1 MALRYDM
8 ELVARLTAFERQRLA
23 AQNGGKLARYASMK
37 RGMDVAG
44 ALCAL
49 ALFSPVFAVT
59 AALIKLESP
68 KAPVFFQQTRIGKNG
83 RKFKMYKFRS
93 MVPDAEQKLA
103 ALLAQNEIKGA
114 MFKLKDDP
122 RITRIGRFIRKTSI
136 DELPQLVNVLK
147 GEMSLVGPRP
157 PLPREVEEYS
167 DYDKLRLA
175 VSGGCTGLWQV
186 TGRSK
191 LSFEQMVELD
201 LEYIRK
207 RSIRGDLKI
216 IFRTFKLLLGAKDAF

>member
-23 AQNGGKLARYASMK
+23 AQNDGRLAAYSKVK

-44 ALCAL
+44 ALCGI

-59 AALIKLESP
+59 AALIKLENP
-68 KAPVFFQQTRIGKNG
+68 KASVFFRQTRIGKNG
-83 RKFKMYKFRS
+83 RRFSMYKFRS

-103 ALLAQNEIKGA
+103 ALLAKNEIKGA
-114 MFKLKDDP
+114 MFKLKEDP
-122 RITRIGRFIRKTSI
+122 RITRVGRFIRKTSI
-136 DELPQLVNVLK
+136 DELPQLVNVLR

-167 DYDKLRLA
+167 DYDKLRLS

>member
-1 MALRYDM
+1 MGLRYDG
-8 ELVARLTAFERQRLA
+8 ELVARLTDFERKRLA
-23 AQNGGKLARYASMK
+23 AQNGGKLAFYTSVK

-44 ALCAL
+44 ALFAL

-83 RKFKMYKFRS
+83 REFKMYKFRS

-103 ALLAQNEIKGA
+103 TLLAQNEIKGA

-186 TGRSK
+186 NGRSK

>member
-8 ELVARLTAFERQRLA
+8 ELVARLTDFERKRIA
-23 AQNGGKLARYASMK
+23 AQNDGKLAMYTTVK

-44 ALCAL
+44 SLVAL
-49 ALFSPVFAVT
+49 ALFSPIFAVT

-68 KAPVFFQQTRIGKNG
+68 KAPVFFKQTRIGKNG

-103 ALLAQNEIKGA
+103 ALLEKNEIKGA

-157 PLPREVEEYS
+157 PLQREVEEYS
-167 DYDKLRLA
+167 DYDKLRLS

-186 TGRSK
+186 TGRSN